1 VQQVVQRPRTRI
13 AIAIGVAALL
23 IIAFAAGIFY
33 IFGGNGAKSSS
44 GLVAAPTLAPSGGSG
59 TVFTIDSAASQT
71 TFSIDEVLFGQPN
84 TVVGQTSAVAGQIRI
99 DRDDPSR
106 SQVGQIKV
114 DVSALTTDND
124 LRNRTLQ
131 NRILETGDPSNQFA
145 TFTPK
150 TVTGLPARITTGQP
164 VPLTVTGDLTI
175 HGTTRGVTFNAT
187 VTLVSAT
194 QLNGQATATVKYAD
208 FGLAIPDVPS
218 VTGVGSTVKLA
229 LSFTA
234 KA

>member
-1 VQQVVQRPRTRI
+1 MQQVAQRPRTRI
-13 AIAIGVAALL
+13 GIGVAALL
-23 IIAFAAGIFY
+23 IIAFAAVIFY

-44 GLVAAPTLAPSGGSG
+44 GPVAAPTLAPSGGSG
-59 TVFTIDSAASQT
+59 TVFTIDASASQA

-84 TVVGQTSAVAGQIRI
+84 TVVGQTNAVAGQIRV
-99 DRDDPSR
+99 DQDDPSK

-114 DVSALTTDND
+114 DLSALTTDND
-124 LRNRTLQ
+124 LRTRTLQ

-150 TVTGLPARITTGQP
+150 TVTGLPASVAIGQP
-164 VPLTVTGDLTI
+164 VPLTITGDLTI
-175 HGTTRGVTFNAT
+175 HGTTRSVTFNAT

-194 QLNGQATATVKYAD
+194 QLKGQATTTVKYAD

-229 LSFTA
+229 LDFTA

>member
-1 VQQVVQRPRTRI
+1 MRQVAQRPRTRI
-13 AIAIGVAALL
+13 ALGVAALL
-23 IIAFAAGIFY
+23 IIAFAAVIFY

-44 GLVAAPTLAPSGGSG
+44 GPVAAPTLAPSGGTG
-59 TVFTIDSAASQT
+59 IVFTIDASASRA

-84 TVVGQTSAVAGQIRI
+84 TVVGQTSAVAGQIRV
-99 DRDDPSR
+99 DSADPSK
-106 SQVGQIKV
+106 SQVGQIKI
-114 DVSALTTDND
+114 DLSALTTDND
-124 LRNRTLQ
+124 LRTRTLQ

-150 TVTGLPARITTGQP
+150 TVTGLPAGVAIGQA
-164 VPLTVTGDLTI
+164 VPLTITGDLTI
-175 HGTTRGVTFNAT
+175 HGATRTVTFNAT

-194 QLNGQATATVKYAD
+194 QLKGQATATVKYAD

-218 VTGVGSTVKLA
+218 VTGVGDTVKLT

>member
-1 VQQVVQRPRTRI
+1 MQQVVQRPRTRI
-13 AIAIGVAALL
+13 AIGVAALL
-23 IIAFAAGIFY
+23 IVTFAAGIFY

-44 GLVAAPTLAPSGGSG
+44 GSVAAPTLAPSGGSG
-59 TVFTIDSAASQT
+59 AVFTIDSSASQA

-84 TVVGQTSAVAGQIRI
+84 TVVGQTSAVAGQIRV
-99 DRDDPSR
+99 DTADPAK

-114 DVSALTTDND
+114 DLSALTTDND
-124 LRNRTLQ
+124 LRTRTLQ
-131 NRILETGDPSNQFA
+131 NRILETGNPSNQFA

-150 TVTGLPARITTGQP
+150 TVTGLPASVVIGQP
-164 VPLTVTGDLTI
+164 VPLTITGDLAI
-175 HGTTRGVTFNAT
+175 HGTTRTVTFNAT

-194 QLNGQATATVKYAD
+194 QLKGQATTTVKYAD

-218 VTGVGSTVKLA
+218 VTGVGSAVKLA

>member
-1 VQQVVQRPRTRI
+1 MQQVLQRPRTRI
-13 AIAIGVAALL
+13 GIGVVALL
-23 IIAFAAGIFY
+23 VIAFAAVIFY

-44 GLVAAPTLAPSGGSG
+44 GPVAAPTLAPSGGSG
-59 TVFTIDSAASQT
+59 AVFTIDSSASQA

-84 TVVGQTSAVAGQIRI
+84 TVVGQTNAVAGQIRV
-99 DRDDPSR
+99 DQDDPSK

-114 DVSALTTDND
+114 DLSALTTDND
-124 LRNRTLQ
+124 LRTRTLQ

-150 TVTGLPARITTGQP
+150 TVTGLPASVAIGQP
-164 VPLTVTGDLTI
+164 VPLTITGDLTI
-175 HGTTRGVTFNAT
+175 HGTTRSVTFNAT

-194 QLNGQATATVKYAD
+194 QLKGQATTTVKYAD

-229 LSFTA
+229 LDFTA

>member
-1 VQQVVQRPRTRI
+1 MQQVVQRPRTRI
-13 AIAIGVAALL
+13 ALGVAALL
-23 IIAFAAGIFY
+23 IVVFAAGIFY

-44 GLVAAPTLAPSGGSG
+44 RSVAAPTLAPSGSG
-59 TVFTIDSAASQT
+59 AVFTIDASSSQA

-84 TVVGQTSAVAGQIRI
+84 TVLGQTNAVAGQIRI
-99 DRDDPSR
+99 DTADPAK

-114 DVSALTTDND
+114 DLSTLTTDND
-124 LRNRTLQ
+124 LRTRTLQ

-150 TVTGLPARITTGQP
+150 TVTGLPASVAIGQP
-164 VPLTVTGDLTI
+164 VPLTITGDLTI
-175 HGTTRGVTFNAT
+175 HGTTRSVTFNAT

-194 QLNGQATATVKYAD
+194 QLKGQATTTVKYSD
-208 FGLAIPDVPS
+208 FSLAIPDVPS

>member
-1 VQQVVQRPRTRI
+1 MQQVAQRPRTRI
-13 AIAIGVAALL
+13 ALGVAALL
-23 IIAFAAGIFY
+23 IIAFAAVIFY

-44 GLVAAPTLAPSGGSG
+44 GPVAAPTLAPSGGG
-59 TVFTIDSAASQT
+59 TVFTIDASSSQA

-84 TVVGQTSAVAGQIRI
+84 TVVGQTNAVAGQIRV
-99 DRDDPSR
+99 DSADPAQ
-106 SQVGQIKV
+106 SQVGQIKI
-114 DVSALTTDND
+114 DLSALTTDND
-124 LRNRTLQ
+124 LRTRTLQ

-145 TFTPK
+145 TFTPQ
-150 TVTGLPARITTGQP
+150 TLAGLPASVAVGQP
-164 VPLTVTGDLTI
+164 VPLTITGDLTI
-175 HGTTRGVTFNAT
+175 HGTTRTVTFNAT

-194 QLNGQATATVKYAD
+194 QLKGQATATVKYAD

-229 LSFTA
+229 LTFTA